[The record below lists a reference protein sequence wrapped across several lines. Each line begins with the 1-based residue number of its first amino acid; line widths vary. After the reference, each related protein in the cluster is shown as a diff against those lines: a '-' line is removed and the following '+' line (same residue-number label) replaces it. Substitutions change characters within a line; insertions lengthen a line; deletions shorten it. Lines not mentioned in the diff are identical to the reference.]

1 MRWSGNQNFLEKAL
15 NKRLN
20 VLRLC
25 FCISLDTE
33 LGPMRRIGA
42 NFIVII
48 ILN

>member
-15 NKRLN
+15 NKNLN

-25 FCISLDTE
+25 FSISLDTE
-33 LGPMRRIGA
+33 LGSMRRVGA
-42 NFIVII
+42 NFIIII